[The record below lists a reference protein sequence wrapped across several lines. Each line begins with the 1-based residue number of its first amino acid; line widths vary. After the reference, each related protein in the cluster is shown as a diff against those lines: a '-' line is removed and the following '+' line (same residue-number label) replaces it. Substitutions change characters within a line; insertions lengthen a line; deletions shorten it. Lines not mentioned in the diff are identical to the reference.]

1 MATLAIY
8 NSKKEKVD
16 DIEVADSV
24 FAIEPKVGVLHEV
37 VQWQM
42 AKRRA
47 GTASTKTRSEVR
59 GGGRKP
65 WRQKGTGRA
74 RAGSIR
80 SPLWRKG
87 GIVFGPKPRDYGYSL
102 PKKVRKLALKMAIS
116 DKVASERVYVLKEFG
131 LKEIKTKEMV
141 SLLDLFDVHKAVI
154 VTEGR
159 DNIIELSARNI
170 PGVKVLTHGGLNV
183 YDILKHEYLIM
194 QESAVKAVEERL
206 KG

>member
-8 NSKKEKVD
+8 NSKKEKVG
-16 DIEVADSV
+16 DIDVADSV
-24 FAIEPKVGVLHEV
+24 FGVEPKVGVLHEV

-74 RAGSIR
+74 RAGTIR

-87 GIVFGPKPRDYGYSL
+87 GTVFGPKPRDYGYSL
-102 PKKVRKLALKMAIS
+102 PKKVRNLALKMALS
-116 DKVASERVYVLKEFG
+116 DKLASDRILVVNEFG
-131 LKEIKTKEMV
+131 LEEVKTKQMASFLNV
-141 SLLDLFDVHKAVI
+141 FDVSKAVI
-154 VTEGR
+154 VLEDR
-159 DNIIELSARNI
+159 DKTIELSARNI
-170 PGVKVLTHGGLNV
+170 PGVKVLAHNGINV
-183 YDILKHEYLIM
+183 YDLLKHEYLIM
-194 QESAVKAVEERL
+194 HESAVKAVEERL
-206 KG
+206 K